1 MANGGTWKDKV
12 HRAQD
17 TRAQMEGSGGSGGA
31 HSVYGKDR
39 EAPDPNEGTWRGSEE
54 VWRAW
59 RALAAKQRRLEQ
71 TRA

>member
-1 MANGGTWKDKV
+1 MVNGGTWKDKV
-12 HRAQD
+12 HRAQN
-17 TRAQMEGSGGSGGA
+17 TRAQMEGSGGA
-31 HSVYGKDR
+31 HSVCGKDR

-54 VWRAW
+54 VWRVW